1 MEHLAKTVAYT
12 HKVWDASDLAQT
24 RQLISCRNQR
34 SVAEIKRVEKGG
46 NKMGKDRVMIELD
59 EYLTTQEED
68 YVDPDQFKR
77 DKEEYLADHDES
89 WINQPKEEPMPSV
102 IFDMPKS
109 KKTVNLADIKK
120 PSDLKE
126 LLSDGKLQ
134 KEDKNESSR
143 TSR

>member
-1 MEHLAKTVAYT
+1 
-12 HKVWDASDLAQT
+12 
-24 RQLISCRNQR
+24 
-34 SVAEIKRVEKGG
+34 
-46 NKMGKDRVMIELD
+46 
-59 EYLTTQEED
+59 
-68 YVDPDQFKR
+68 
-77 DKEEYLADHDES
+77 
-89 WINQPKEEPMPSV
+89 MPSV

>member
-1 MEHLAKTVAYT
+1 
-12 HKVWDASDLAQT
+12 
-24 RQLISCRNQR
+24 
-34 SVAEIKRVEKGG
+34 
-46 NKMGKDRVMIELD
+46 MGKDRVMIELD

-89 WINQPKEEPMPSV
+89 WINQPKEENMPTV

-109 KKTVNLADIKK
+109 KKTVDLADIKK

-126 LLSDGKLQ
+126 LLSDGKLHNGHDSII
-134 KEDKNESSR
+134 KEVKNESSR
-143 TSR
+143 TS

>member
-1 MEHLAKTVAYT
+1 
-12 HKVWDASDLAQT
+12 
-24 RQLISCRNQR
+24 
-34 SVAEIKRVEKGG
+34 
-46 NKMGKDRVMIELD
+46 MGKDRVMIELD

-109 KKTVNLADIKK
+109 KKTVE
-120 PSDLKE
+120 PCRY
-126 LLSDGKLQ
+126 Q
-134 KEDKNESSR
+134 KTKRSER
-143 TSR
+143 AAVRRQAT

>member
-1 MEHLAKTVAYT
+1 
-12 HKVWDASDLAQT
+12 
-24 RQLISCRNQR
+24 
-34 SVAEIKRVEKGG
+34 
-46 NKMGKDRVMIELD
+46 MGKDRVMTELD

-77 DKEEYLADHDES
+77 DKEEYLADHDDS
-89 WINQPKEEPMPSV
+89 WINQPKEENMPSV

-109 KKTVNLADIKK
+109 KKTVDLADIKK

-126 LLSDGKLQ
+126 LLSDSII
-134 KEDKNESSR
+134 KEDKHESSR

>member
-1 MEHLAKTVAYT
+1 
-12 HKVWDASDLAQT
+12 
-24 RQLISCRNQR
+24 
-34 SVAEIKRVEKGG
+34 
-46 NKMGKDRVMIELD
+46 MGKDRVLTELD

-89 WINQPKEEPMPSV
+89 WINQPKEETMPTV

-109 KKTVNLADIKK
+109 KKTVDLADIKK

-126 LLSDGKLQ
+126 LLSDSII
-134 KEDKNESSR
+134 KEDKHESSR
-143 TSR
+143 TS

>member
-1 MEHLAKTVAYT
+1 VLQKS
-12 HKVWDASDLAQT
+12 KKC
-24 RQLISCRNQR
+24 CRNQR
-34 SVAEIKRVEKGG
+34 SVAEIKEVLQKSKVRRKT
-46 NKMGKDRVMIELD
+46 MGKDRVMTELD

-77 DKEEYLADHDES
+77 DKEEYLADHDDS
-89 WINQPKEEPMPSV
+89 WINQPKEETMPSV

-109 KKTVNLADIKK
+109 KKTVDLADIKK
-120 PSDLKE
+120 PSDLKD

-134 KEDKNESSR
+134 KEDKHESSR